1 MTKEQTRD
9 MILCATGKMKC
20 KDCAC
25 RSAETVKGV
34 GCGLPTEAKAM
45 IKAKLDKE
53 NKRNGKTTFK
63 LKG

>member
-20 KDCAC
+20 KACSC

-34 GCGLPTEAKAM
+34 RCGLPIEAKAM
-45 IKAKLDKE
+45 IKAKLNKE